1 MNFSTWS
8 SKKITIDSV
17 TLTNTSLFS
26 LNKNFAGQVIDLFT
40 SDSIKVSFRSDIR
53 GRFYDTV
60 KIFHN
65 AAGITNPL
73 KIAVTGTANT
83 PPYLNK
89 SIPVQTTTVFQLFTF
104 QIPDST
110 FLDNDIGD
118 SLTYQAS
125 GLPTWLSFDAPTRT
139 FQGTP
144 TQTGQWVIAVQVK
157 DIFLSSVSTTFQ
169 LSVVQQ
175 TMNTTYTM
183 GVGWNLV
190 SVSTLQSNYSAS
202 VLFPQKIGSMFRY
215 DALTEYSE
223 ALFLEN
229 GPGYWVNYDDSGHLC
244 YQWLYHRS
252 SHVYNLQSGVGSC
265 GIPFNAA
272 TSVFPPIE

>member
-1 MNFSTWS
+1 M
-8 SKKITIDSV
+8 
-17 TLTNTSLFS
+17 
-26 LNKNFAGQVIDLFT
+26 
-40 SDSIKVSFRSDIR
+40 SFRSDIR

-65 AAGITNPL
+65 ATDITNPL

-83 PPYLNK
+83 PPYLHK
-89 SIPVQTTTVFQLFTF
+89 SIPVQTTTIFQLLTF
-104 QIPDST
+104 QIPDRT

-144 TQTGQWVIAVQVK
+144 TQTGQWVIGIQVK
-157 DIFLSSVSTTFQ
+157 DIFLLSVSTTFQ

-190 SVSTLQSNYSAS
+190 SVSTLQSDYSAS
-202 VLFPQKIGSMFRY
+202 VLFHAQGWFY
-215 DALTEYSE
+215 
-223 ALFLEN
+223 
-229 GPGYWVNYDDSGHLC
+229 V
-244 YQWLYHRS
+244 
-252 SHVYNLQSGVGSC
+252 
-265 GIPFNAA
+265 
-272 TSVFPPIE
+272 